1 MRNALIICKLGG
13 TSESSIE
20 YLDVSGVED
29 SFQGQFPLGLILAG
43 NSYRCKFN
51 HPNGSGIK
59 VELYSTLA
67 GWLDDPLSLELLALE
82 IDFNGIYEMNIYGPR
97 SIEEQLLLIGVTQ
110 EQLDSIPRITKEQF
124 YTLE

>member
-1 MRNALIICKLGG
+1 
-13 TSESSIE
+13 
-20 YLDVSGVED
+20 VSGLED
-29 SFQGQFPLGLILAG
+29 LFQGQFPLRLLLAQL
-43 NSYRCKFN
+43 SYRCKFN

-67 GWLDDPLSLELLALE
+67 GWVDDALSLELLALE
-82 IDFNGIYEMNIYGPR
+82 IDFNGNYSVKSYGQQ
-97 SIEEQLLLIGVTQ
+97 SIEEHLLLIGVSQ